1 MPELA
6 PVTLGC
12 DEEIVVPEIKAEDE
26 PPSSY
31 EVILGVVALPTSDS
45 SLEPLAVDPV
55 PTSDSLDES
64 LPSPQPSEGFWVK
77 SGLLVR
83 AGASVQMLVPQQ
95 LRDRMWIHWGYAGG
109 DWTWDVTVPGCEGE
123 RAEWVLRDGET
134 EWRVFAGGFWVNR
147 ARMCSPAGTKRN
159 RRTADQH
166 RSRRPLS
173 RTRPT
178 TRVVSDPE
186 NVRLGRTVPAI
197 TQQPRI
203 HPDHQFEGGI
213 AHI

>member
-1 MPELA
+1 MRWNLSVLAGLLLVVAACSAEQSPEAEGEAQSGIMPELA

-31 EVILGVVALPTSDS
+31 EVILGVVALPTGDS

-134 EWRVFAGGFWVNR
+134 EWRVFAGGFWVKE
-147 ARMCSPAGTKRN
+147 PACVPLLVRSGTEEQQISIGVG
-159 RRTADQH
+159 APCPGQD
-166 RSRRPLS
+166 PLS
-173 RTRPT
+173 E
-178 TRVVSDPE
+178 S
-186 NVRLGRTVPAI
+186 
-197 TQQPRI
+197 
-203 HPDHQFEGGI
+203 
-213 AHI
+213 